1 MLPNRYNFR
10 EAEPALARLWDEEAI
25 YAYDPAGSGP
35 IYTIDTPPP
44 TVSGALHIGSCFSF
58 THTDVIARFH
68 RMRGERVFYPMGFD
82 DNGLP
87 TERFVEKT
95 IGRKATQMERSEF
108 IERCLELIQ
117 RTEDSFEAIWRRLG
131 LSVDWSYRYSTIS
144 PQARRTSQWSFIQLY
159 QTGRAYT
166 QSAPTLWCPECRTAI
181 AQAEVDDTSLPTL
194 FSTFAFQLH
203 DGGIL
208 PIATT
213 RPELLPACVAIF
225 VHPDDER
232 YKHLIGTT
240 ARLASAAFSSKE
252 WIEVPILG
260 DELADPTKGSGAV
273 MCCTFG
279 DSTDVRWWRTHQ
291 LPLLAA
297 IDRTGH
303 MTELAGPLAGL
314 SITEARKRVLAQL
327 AAAGLL
333 LHQERIEHNVGIHER
348 CGTPVEYLNTRQWF
362 IRVLDQKERLLE
374 AGREICWYP
383 EHMRARYEHWVEN
396 LQWDW
401 CISRQRF
408 LGVPFPAWTC
418 RKCGTLMLARLD
430 QLPVDP
436 HATAPEQ
443 PCACGAMDFEPEPD
457 VMDTWATSSC
467 TPFINGRW
475 IDDPAWFAQHFPA
488 SLRPQGHDIIRTWAF
503 YTIVKALYHTN
514 EVPWQSIMV
523 SGHALSADRSKISKS
538 KGNNEVG
545 SMEVIAQE
553 SVDAFRH
560 WATSVRT
567 GNDTPFHPDLLANG
581 RRLVTKLWNASR
593 FAERHLVDLAAKQLA
608 QSPGCMVGAGLS
620 PAPTIQPQLLPTD
633 RWLLSRLARTITYAT
648 GELERNEYA
657 TARAEIERFFWS
669 DFCDNYLELVKE
681 RLYYADGPERDKAR
695 WTLYHTLLTV
705 LKLLAPYMP
714 YVTETIYQGMFRE
727 REGAASLHL
736 ASWPSEH
743 PEWIDEEAEEAGKA
757 LLAILQQVRRYK
769 AGQNLSVGAKLQT
782 LRIALR
788 PALHA
793 LLMESLIDLKCA
805 TRAQD
810 IILEERG
817 LTNDQAALDEQSLL
831 LEV

>member
-10 EAEPALARLWDEEAI
+10 EAEPALAHLWDEKAI

-95 IGRKATQMERSEF
+95 IGRKVTQMERSEF
-108 IERCLELIQ
+108 IGRCLELIG

-144 PQARRTSQWSFIQLY
+144 PQAQRTSQWSFIQLY
-159 QTGRAYT
+159 QAGRAYT

-194 FSTFAFQLH
+194 FSTFAFQLP
-203 DGGIL
+203 DGDKL

-240 ARLASAAFSSKE
+240 ARLASAVFSSKE

-279 DSTDVRWWRTHQ
+279 DSTDVRWWRMHQ
-291 LPLLAA
+291 LPLLPA

-314 SITEARKRVLAQL
+314 STAEARKRVLEQL
-327 AAAGLL
+327 AADGLL
-333 LHQERIEHNVGIHER
+333 LHQERIEHNVGTHER

-374 AGREICWYP
+374 AGRKIRWYP
-383 EHMRARYEHWVEN
+383 EHMWTRYEHWVEN

-418 RKCGTLMLARLD
+418 RKCGTMMLARLE

-436 HATAPEQ
+436 RMTAPDQ
-443 PCACGAMDFEPEPD
+443 PCVCGALDFEPEPD

-467 TPFINGRW
+467 TPFIIGRW

-488 SLRPQGHDIIRTWAF
+488 NLRPQGHDIIRTWAF
-503 YTIVKALYHTN
+503 YTIVKALYHTG
-514 EVPWQSIMV
+514 EIPWQSIMV

-545 SMEVIAQE
+545 SMELIAQG
-553 SVDAFRH
+553 SADAFRY

-593 FAERHLVDLAAKQLA
+593 FAERHLADFEPEQLA
-608 QSPGCMVGAGLS
+608 QLPE
-620 PAPTIQPQLLPTD
+620 QLLPTD
-633 RWLLSRLARTITYAT
+633 RWLLSRLARTIAYAT
-648 GELERNEYA
+648 GELERHEYA

-681 RLYYADGPERDKAR
+681 RLYYAAGPESGKAR

-714 YVTETIYQGMFRE
+714 YVTETIYQEMFRE
-727 REGAASLHL
+727 REGAASLHI

-743 PEWIDEEAEEAGKA
+743 PEWIDEEAEEVGKA

-769 AGQNLSVGAKLQT
+769 AGKNLSVGVKLRT
-782 LRIALR
+782 LRIAIR
-788 PALHA
+788 SGLHA
-793 LLMESLIDLKCA
+793 LLMESMIDLKSA

-817 LTNDQAALDEQSLL
+817 LTNVQPVLDGQSLL